1 MSQINTIFWQLKN
14 LETLLPFSLLLT
26 NLILMVSC
34 DGDSIIDIAQ
44 GSLKNAPVSRL
55 SNFFKVTPEAKIAL
69 NTILNS
75 SSNTS
80 DNQIQQTLSEWAQKY
95 NIVRVI
101 LILYILILIL
111 VFIYDM
117 VVLILIQ
124 LANFLSFQNY
134 ADNTGIIVTYTHFY
148 IAIYVTIL
156 LSVH

>member
-111 VFIYDM
+111 YLFMIW
-117 VVLILIQ
+117 LLRLIQ

-134 ADNTGIIVTYTHFY
+134 ADNTGIIVKYTHFY

-156 LSVH
+156 LSVY